1 MTSKPA
7 FWIWIL
13 ATPVFTGMVIVALL
27 MVPSLQADL
36 GKWLIGA
43 VVLSALVSVPFSM
56 FAAKWVAGPTESTG

>member
-13 ATPVFTGMVIVALL
+13 ATPVFTGIILAALL

-36 GKWLIGA
+36 GKWLIAA
-43 VVLSALVSVPFSM
+43 VVLSALVAVPFSM
-56 FAAKWVAGPTESTG
+56 FVGKWMSAPAESPS